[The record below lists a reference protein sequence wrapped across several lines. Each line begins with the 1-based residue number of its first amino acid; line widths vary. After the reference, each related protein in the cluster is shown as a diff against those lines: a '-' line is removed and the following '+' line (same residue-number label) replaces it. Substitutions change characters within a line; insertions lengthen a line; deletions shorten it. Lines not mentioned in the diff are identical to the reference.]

1 MFAGFS
7 GGVGPLLGPTGGY
20 LAGFLFTGLL
30 YWAVTAK
37 LGESL
42 PVKLV
47 ALILGLAVC
56 YAFGTL
62 WFLKVY
68 TDPIT
73 VRATL
78 MMCVI
83 PYIPVDAVKLALALV
98 ISRRVGKAIRV

>member
-1 MFAGFS
+1 MKA
-7 GGVGPLLGPTGGY
+7 
-20 LAGFLFTGLL
+20 
-30 YWAVTAK
+30 
-37 LGESL
+37 
-42 PVKLV
+42 V

-83 PYIPVDAVKLALALV
+83 PYLPVDAVKLALALV
-98 ISRRVGKAIRV
+98 ISQRVGKAVKV